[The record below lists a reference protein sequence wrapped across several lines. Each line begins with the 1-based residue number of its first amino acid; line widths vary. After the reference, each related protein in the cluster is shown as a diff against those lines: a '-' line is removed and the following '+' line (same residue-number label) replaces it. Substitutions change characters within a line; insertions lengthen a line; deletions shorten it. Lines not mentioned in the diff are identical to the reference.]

1 MIRKERKTAAAETIC
16 GSPTGYR
23 RGARHEKEF
32 MNLTAQD
39 VYSKEFHV
47 DLKGYAPAEVDEFLD
62 QVIEDYQ
69 EYDEKIEEL
78 SQAVTRYEQ
87 KINELQAKIVELNA
101 DNRKLQETMRNGMV
115 NAGNSDQVDIL
126 KRISRLEQAVFHN
139 NLNKGQQN
147 RGPKNKRKY
156 NNAHPNNQNQNK
168 ED

>member
-1 MIRKERKTAAAETIC
+1 MAKN
-16 GSPTGYR
+16 
-23 RGARHEKEF
+23 

-139 NLNKGQQN
+139 NQNKGQQN

-156 NNAHPNNQNQNK
+156 NNAHPSNQNQSK

>member
-1 MIRKERKTAAAETIC
+1 
-16 GSPTGYR
+16 
-23 RGARHEKEF
+23 

-87 KINELQAKIVELNA
+87 KSMNCKPKFVELNA

-139 NLNKGQQN
+139 NQNKGQQN

-168 ED
+168 EELIYSKRSRWFLTRGKSMLDTICDDCSVCAR

>member
-1 MIRKERKTAAAETIC
+1 
-16 GSPTGYR
+16 
-23 RGARHEKEF
+23 

-139 NLNKGQQN
+139 NQNKGQQN

-156 NNAHPNNQNQNK
+156 NNAQSK
-168 ED
+168 

>member
-1 MIRKERKTAAAETIC
+1 MAKN
-16 GSPTGYR
+16 
-23 RGARHEKEF
+23 

-87 KINELQAKIVELNA
+87 
-101 DNRKLQETMRNGMV
+101 ETMRNGMV

-139 NLNKGQQN
+139 NQNKGQQN

>member
-1 MIRKERKTAAAETIC
+1 
-16 GSPTGYR
+16 
-23 RGARHEKEF
+23 

-139 NLNKGQQN
+139 NQNKGQQK
-147 RGPKNKRKY
+147 RGPKNKRTY

>member
-1 MIRKERKTAAAETIC
+1 
-16 GSPTGYR
+16 
-23 RGARHEKEF
+23 

-139 NLNKGQQN
+139 NQNKGQQN

>member
-1 MIRKERKTAAAETIC
+1 
-16 GSPTGYR
+16 
-23 RGARHEKEF
+23 

-69 EYDEKIEEL
+69 EYDDKIEEL

-139 NLNKGQQN
+139 NQNKGQQN

>member
-1 MIRKERKTAAAETIC
+1 
-16 GSPTGYR
+16 
-23 RGARHEKEF
+23 

-78 SQAVTRYEQ
+78 SQAITRYEQ
-87 KINELQAKIVELNA
+87 KINEMQAKIVELNA
-101 DNRKLQETMRNGMV
+101 DNRKLQETMRSGMV
-115 NAGNSDQVDIL
+115 NASNTDQVDIL

-139 NLNKGQQN
+139 NQNKGQQY

-156 NNAHPNNQNQNK
+156 NNAHQSNNQNQTK
-168 ED
+168 EKAE

>member
-1 MIRKERKTAAAETIC
+1 
-16 GSPTGYR
+16 
-23 RGARHEKEF
+23 

-139 NLNKGQQN
+139 NQNKGQQN

-156 NNAHPNNQNQNK
+156 YNAHPNNQNQNK

>member
-1 MIRKERKTAAAETIC
+1 
-16 GSPTGYR
+16 
-23 RGARHEKEF
+23 

-47 DLKGYAPAEVDEFLD
+47 DLKVYAPAEVDEFLD

-139 NLNKGQQN
+139 NQNKGQQN